1 VSPRRLVVGVLIAGA
16 TFALVGAIAAAKIKT
31 RSNSTTIAA
40 QQFGSTTAKCPK
52 GSEPVAGGFASPG
65 FDPTFMTGPG
75 IVATTSK
82 RAGHHAWKTGAFN
95 FGAPSASTGKEI
107 GFAYC
112 DTHKPRL
119 RQVSSGT
126 TSVPAFGNGSAT
138 ATCPGGSEAVSG
150 GVIGFGPL
158 DATVIPF
165 TSKRVGD
172 HKWKVVAFNNDQT
185 NAEKLT
191 AFAYCDKH
199 EPGLRKESNHVTVPQ
214 QEKRSA
220 TAKCGRGEKAYSG
233 GYAAKVDQQ
242 ADGAFAFTSK
252 KTKGGD
258 WTGAAEGN
266 GDSPGPFTVFA
277 YCKT

>member
-1 VSPRRLVVGVLIAGA
+1 VSPRRLAVGVLIAGA

-31 RSNSTTIAA
+31 RSNSTTIAV
-40 QQFGSTTAKCPK
+40 QQSGSTTAKCPK

-95 FGAPSASTGKEI
+95 FGAPSASKGKEI

-119 RQVSSGT
+119 KASSGS
-126 TSVPAFGNGSAT
+126 TSVPAFENGSAT

-150 GVIGFGPL
+150 GVVGFGPS
-158 DATVIPF
+158 DAVVIPF

-172 HKWKVVAFNNDQT
+172 DKWKVFGFNNDQT
-185 NAEKLT
+185 HAEQLT

-199 EPGLRKESNHVTVPQ
+199 GPGLKKESKHVTVPQ

-233 GYAAKVDQQ
+233 GYAAKVRPG
-242 ADGAFAFTSK
+242 ADGSFAFTSK

-258 WTGAAEGN
+258 WTAAAEGN
-266 GDSPGPFTVFA
+266 GMSPGPFTVFA